1 MLSLLGTLI
10 FIPFVLFVLML
21 ALGVSVLRMSFGA
34 KSRRKP
40 APAASRADKMNAERR
55 QRIKSQF
62 KQEGE
67 YVDFEEV
74 PDTITDKA

>member
-21 ALGVSVLRMSFGA
+21 ALGVSVLRMPFGA

-40 APAASRADKMNAERR
+40 APAAQHPDKKDENRR

-74 PDTITDKA
+74 SDIITDKA